1 MPKLQNWSARC
12 VKCGRPGTAY
22 QTWTGQKRKH
32 QQVKY
37 AHHVK
42 VDGKWKVEWCYVPR
56 SFIGNAK
63 NRIEGRNE
71 RKRRNIEG
79 IVGSLLPE
87 GTRGARIWHVQPDD
101 VSRRTAIRYMSELR
115 KAQVVDRF
123 EEMRLGAPV
132 YTYRLADWAT
142 SYVTLRGPKGIM
154 GSEGRQYKR
163 LYYETLILKLIYEN
177 PKHVMFSNSIESALY
192 RNPRIINPGQV
203 RILTEGQ
210 VYEYLLELVKNGLII
225 SPILRRMGIG
235 VLSSWTT
242 LRFALTLHEGEG
254 DVWFTLWGKAL
265 SLLEPSAQQSGR
277 FPMYYK
283 DSTGKLHLWVECCL
297 PN

>member
-1 MPKLQNWSARC
+1 MQNWSIRC

-32 QQVKY
+32 LQVKY
-37 AHHVK
+37 AHHIK

-56 SFIGNAK
+56 RFIGDAK
-63 NRIEGRNE
+63 NRIKERNE
-71 RKRRNIEG
+71 RKRRNIDE

-87 GTRGARIWHVQPDD
+87 GARGARIWYVQPDN

-123 EEMRLGAPV
+123 EEERFGAPV
-132 YTYRLADWAT
+132 YTYRLADWAA
-142 SYVTLRGPKGIM
+142 SYVTLRGPRGIS
-154 GSEGRQYKR
+154 GSEGRRYKR

-177 PKHVMFSNSIESALY
+177 PGHVIFFDSIESALY
-192 RNPRIINPGQV
+192 RNPRIINPGPV

-210 VYEYLLELVKNGLII
+210 VYEYLLELIKNELII
-225 SPILRRMGIG
+225 SPSLRGIDIKMMPRWTMLRF
-235 VLSSWTT
+235 VLS
-242 LRFALTLHEGEG
+242 LRGRDDG
-254 DVWFTLWGKAL
+254 VWFTIWGKAL
-265 SLLEPSAQQSGR
+265 SLRGPSAETSGK
-277 FPMYYK
+277 FPLYYK
-283 DSTGKLHLWVECCL
+283 DLGGKLHLWVECVL